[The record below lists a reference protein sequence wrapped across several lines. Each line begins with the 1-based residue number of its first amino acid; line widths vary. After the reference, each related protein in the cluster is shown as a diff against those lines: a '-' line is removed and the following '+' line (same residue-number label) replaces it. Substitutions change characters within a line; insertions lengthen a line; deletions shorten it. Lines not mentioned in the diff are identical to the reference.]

1 MCMIYAYTIPLFS
14 APMPRLP
21 RIFCFLVLM
30 SLSSVAAQALAVGAY
45 WAFQTEQDAGPT
57 NAGYSTFGNFS
68 EAVNVTNWANGTPS
82 FAYSGSRRT
91 PFDNYGSDYVAYDG
105 PTWGR
110 GKALGWNAN
119 AGSSAGNSFQVT
131 LDTTGVEDISARFEY
146 RLNGVQSSAGL
157 VTALSAFEYSVDGG
171 GFISVPGVSLVL
183 NNNGTYNNEWSADLS
198 AATAIENA
206 GSITLRWTFP
216 DLIQT
221 SGKQIRVDNL
231 ELVGFV

>member
-1 MCMIYAYTIPLFS
+1 M
-14 APMPRLP
+14 
-21 RIFCFLVLM
+21 
-30 SLSSVAAQALAVGAY
+30 
-45 WAFQTEQDAGPT
+45 
-57 NAGYSTFGNFS
+57 
-68 EAVNVTNWANGTPS
+68 NVTNWPNGTPS
-82 FAYSGSRRT
+82 FEYSGT
-91 PFDNYGSDYVAYDG
+91 GKIAFNNYVSGYMAYDG
-105 PTWGR
+105 STWGP
-110 GKALGWNAN
+110 GQAFGWDTN

-183 NNNGTYNNEWSADLS
+183 NNNVTYNNEWSADLS

-221 SGKQIRVDNL
+221 SGKQTVSYTHLRAH
-231 ELVGFV
+231 ET